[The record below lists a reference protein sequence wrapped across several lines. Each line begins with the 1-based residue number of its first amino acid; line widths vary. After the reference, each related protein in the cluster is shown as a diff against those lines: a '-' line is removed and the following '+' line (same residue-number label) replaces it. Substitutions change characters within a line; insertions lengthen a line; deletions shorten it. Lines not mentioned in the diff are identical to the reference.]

1 MDFQGHVLA
10 ERATTLPG
18 RFYTSPEIF
27 AREQER
33 IFSRRWV
40 CVGRASDVPEAGDYL
55 CPRVGGEG
63 LIVVRGKDAGGGR
76 VRAFYNVCRH
86 RGTRICTDERGHL
99 SGGGAGRLTC
109 PYHGWTYGLDGALL
123 GAPLMGEVAWFDKAD
138 YPLHPAALEE
148 WEGFLFVRLEPQ
160 GPSMPGLGDAL
171 RPLEGRFAPWRL
183 PELVTVRRIDYDVR
197 TNWKLIFQ
205 NFSECYH
212 CPPVHPAL
220 AKISHYRSG
229 ANDLREGGLLG
240 GYMLIN
246 EGTESLTTSGRRCAA
261 PITDMPAE
269 QLRRVYYYSLFPSLF
284 LTIQPDFVMATR
296 IEPLAADRTKITAEF
311 LFAPEAAARP
321 GFDPSDGVELWDLT
335 NRQDWR
341 MCELALEGISSRV
354 YRPGLYSADES
365 LLAAFDQEYLA
376 SLGES
381 PSPHPSPAG
390 RG

>member
-1 MDFQGHVLA
+1 MDFQGHVLT

-18 RFYTSPEIF
+18 RYYTSAEIF

-33 IFSRRWV
+33 IFSRRWI
-40 CVGRASDVPEAGDYL
+40 CVGRASEISGPGDHL
-55 CPRVGGEG
+55 CPRVAGES
-63 LIVVRGKDAGGGR
+63 LIAVRGKDGR
-76 VRAFYNVCRH
+76 SRAFYNVCRH
-86 RGTRICTDERGHL
+86 RGTRVCSEERGHL
-99 SGGGAGRLTC
+99 AGAGGLTC

-138 YPLHPAALEE
+138 YPLHPAGLEE
-148 WEGFLFVRLEPQ
+148 WEGFLFAHLEPRAASQ
-160 GPSMPGLGDAL
+160 APLRDAL
-171 RPLEGRFAPWRL
+171 RPLDASKRFAPWRL

-220 AKISHYRSG
+220 AKISHWRSG

-246 EGTESLTTSGRRCAA
+246 EGTESLTMSGNRCAP
-261 PITDMPAE
+261 PITDMTRE
-269 QLRRVYYYSLFPSLF
+269 ESRRVYYYSLYPSLF

-296 IEPLAADRTKITAEF
+296 IEPLAADRTRITAEF
-311 LFAPEAAARP
+311 LFAPEAVSRP

-341 MCELALEGISSRV
+341 MCELALEGISSRA

-376 SLGES
+376 SLGDLR
-381 PSPHPSPAG
+381 AD
-390 RG
+390 

>member
-1 MDFQGHVLA
+1 MEFQGHVLS

-18 RFYTSPEIF
+18 RYYTSAEVF

-33 IFSRRWV
+33 IFGRRWI
-40 CVGRASDVPEAGDYL
+40 CIGRASDVPAAGDYVVA
-55 CPRVGGEG
+55 RVAGES
-63 LIVVRGKDAGGGR
+63 LIVVRGKDADR
-76 VRAFYNVCRH
+76 RARAFYNVCRH
-86 RGTRICTDERGHL
+86 RGTRICTEERGRVA
-99 SGGGAGRLTC
+99 GGLTC

-148 WEGFLFVRLEPQ
+148 WEGFLFARLEPQ
-160 GPSMPGLGDAL
+160 ATSMPALGDAL

-183 PELVTVRRIDYDVR
+183 PELVSARRIVYDVR

-246 EGTESLTTSGRRCAA
+246 DGTESLTTSGRRCAA

-269 QLRRVYYYSLFPSLF
+269 QLRRVYYYSIFPSLF

-296 IEPLAADRTKITAEF
+296 VEPRGADRTQITAEF

-354 YRPGLYSADES
+354 YQPGIYSADES
-365 LLAAFDQEYLA
+365 LLAAFDQEYLKA
-376 SLGES
+376 IGE
-381 PSPHPSPAG
+381 
-390 RG
+390 

>member
-1 MDFQGHVLA
+1 MEFQGHVLS

-18 RFYTSPEIF
+18 RYYTSAEVF

-33 IFSRRWV
+33 IFGRRWI
-40 CVGRASDVPEAGDYL
+40 CIGRAADVPAPGDFVVA
-55 CPRVGGEG
+55 RVSGES
-63 LIVVRGKDAGGGR
+63 LIVVRGKDGR
-76 VRAFYNVCRH
+76 ARAFYNVCRH
-86 RGTRICTDERGHL
+86 RGTRICTEERGRVA
-99 SGGGAGRLTC
+99 GGLTC

-123 GAPLMGEVAWFDKAD
+123 GAPLMGEVAWFDKTD

-148 WEGFLFVRLEPQ
+148 WEGFLFVHLEPRTT
-160 GPSMPGLGDAL
+160 SMPGVGETLQSLA
-171 RPLEGRFAPWRL
+171 GRFTPWRL
-183 PELVTVRRIDYDVR
+183 PELVSARRIVYDVR

-246 EGTESLTTSGRRCAA
+246 DGTESLTMSGRRCAA

-296 IEPLAADRTKITAEF
+296 IEPLAVDRTKIIAEF

-381 PSPHPSPAG
+381 T
-390 RG
+390 

>member
-1 MDFQGHVLA
+1 VSELA
-10 ERATTLPG
+10 TPSGALRLAPSLDGAWYADAAVFAAELEAFYAH
-18 RFYTSPEIF
+18 RF
-27 AREQER
+27 
-33 IFSRRWV
+33 V
-40 CVGRASDVPEAGDYL
+40 CVGRGSEIAEPGAYVTREVAGESL
-55 CPRVGGEG
+55 V
-63 LIVVRGKDAGGGR
+63 LVRGEDGAA
-76 VRAFYNVCRH
+76 RAFYNVCRH
-86 RGTRICTDERGHL
+86 RGTRICTEERGHAP
-99 SGGGAGRLTC
+99 GAGGLTC
-109 PYHGWTYGLDGALL
+109 PYHGWTYGIDGALL

-138 YPLHPAALEE
+138 YPLHPAGLEE
-148 WEGFLFVRLEPQ
+148 WEGFLFAHLEPRAA
-160 GPSMPGLGDAL
+160 PTLADSL
-171 RPLEGRFAPWRL
+171 RPLAGRFAPWRL
-183 PELVTVRRIDYDVR
+183 PELVTARRIDYDVR

-246 EGTESLTTSGRRCAA
+246 EGTESLTMSGRHCAA
-261 PITDMPAE
+261 PITEMPAE
-269 QLRRVYYYSLFPSLF
+269 QLRRVYYYSLYPSLF

-296 IEPLAADRTKITAEF
+296 IEPLAPDRTRIIAEW

-341 MCELALEGISSRV
+341 MCELALEGISSRA
-354 YRPGLYSADES
+354 YRPGLYSGDES

-376 SLGES
+376 SLGE
-381 PSPHPSPAG
+381 G
-390 RG
+390 G

>member
-1 MDFQGHVLA
+1 MGFQGHVLT
-10 ERATTLPG
+10 ERAATLPG
-18 RFYTSPEIF
+18 RFYTSAEVF

-40 CVGRASDVPEAGDYL
+40 CVGRASEIPRAGDYL
-55 CPRVGGEG
+55 CPRVAGES
-63 LIVVRGKDAGGGR
+63 LIVVRGKDTEEGR
-76 VRAFYNVCRH
+76 RALAFYNVCRH
-86 RGTRICTDERGHL
+86 RGTRICTEERGHVA
-99 SGGGAGRLTC
+99 GGLTC

-138 YPLHPAALEE
+138 HPLHPAGLEE
-148 WEGFLFVRLEPQ
+148 WEGFLFVHLEPRT
-160 GPSMPGLGDAL
+160 SAASALSDAL

-183 PELVTVRRIDYDVR
+183 PELVTVRRIEYDVR

-220 AKISHYRSG
+220 AKISHWRSG

-246 EGTESLTTSGRRCAA
+246 EGTESLTMSGRRCAA
-261 PITDMPAE
+261 PITDMTRE
-269 QLRRVYYYSLFPSLF
+269 ELRRVYYYSLYPGLF

-296 IEPLAADRTKITAEF
+296 IEPLAVDRTRITAEF
-311 LFAPEAAARP
+311 LFAPEAASRP
-321 GFDPSDGVELWDLT
+321 GFDPSGGVELWDLT

-376 SLGES
+376 SLGET
-381 PSPHPSPAG
+381 
-390 RG
+390 R

>member
-1 MDFQGHVLA
+1 MDFQGHVLSD
-10 ERATTLPG
+10 RATTLPG
-18 RFYTSPEIF
+18 RYYTSPEIF

-40 CVGRASDVPEAGDYL
+40 CVGRASDLARPGDYA
-55 CPRVGGEG
+55 CPRIAGES
-63 LIVVRGKDAGGGR
+63 LIAVRGKDGR
-76 VRAFYNVCRH
+76 ARAFYNVCRH
-86 RGTRICTDERGHL
+86 RGTRICTDERGHVA
-99 SGGGAGRLTC
+99 GGLTC

-138 YPLHPAALEE
+138 HPLEPAGLEE
-148 WEGFLFVRLEPQ
+148 WEGFLFAHLEPR
-160 GPSMPGLGDAL
+160 GAPPLSEAL
-171 RPLEGRFAPWRL
+171 RTLAGRFDPWRL
-183 PELVTVRRIDYDVR
+183 SELVTARRIDYDVR

-246 EGTESLTTSGRRCAA
+246 DGTESLTMSGRLCGS
-261 PITDMPAE
+261 PIAELPAE
-269 QLRRVYYYSLFPSLF
+269 QRRRVYYYSLYPSLF

-296 IEPLAADRTKITAEF
+296 IEPLAADRTHITAEW
-311 LFAPEAAARP
+311 LFAPEATSRP

-341 MCELALEGISSRV
+341 MCELALEGISSRA

-365 LLAAFDQEYLA
+365 LLAAFDEDYLA
-376 SLGES
+376 SLGER
-381 PSPHPSPAG
+381 PTG
-390 RG
+390 